1 MEDNTTTPSKKIAD
15 EYLALGGRRKAKVDD
30 NIVSTRAWEDDAPE
44 AAAFWKEKV
53 EPMSDE
59 ERREVELHLPSMSDT

>member
-1 MEDNTTTPSKKIAD
+1 MEEKTTTPSKKIAD

-30 NIVSTRAWEDDAPE
+30 NIVSTRAWEDDSSE

-53 EPMSDE
+53 EPLGDD
-59 ERREVELHLPSMSDT
+59 ERREIELHLPSMSDT

>member
-1 MEDNTTTPSKKIAD
+1 MDDETTTPSKKIAD

-53 EPMSDE
+53 EPLNDD